1 MSLGILVEGQSDRT
15 TIPKLLEGLRQTV
28 RAVRVVPQGRMLNVN
43 TMTNHIDVVTRS
55 HRLSRVLI
63 FIDSEGV
70 DPDHTS
76 EQTRRTERELNNRF
90 PRLPINYIVVDH
102 SIEGWLACDQSAV
115 LQVVGGSRQLY
126 LINDPEAH
134 PRPARLLERL
144 FRANGKEFR
153 KTTHNQAIAALVDP
167 KVIMRKSPTFKRL
180 VSLLRRH

>member
-1 MSLGILVEGQSDRT
+1 MLDASAMVPHIEALT
-15 TIPKLLEGLRQTV
+15 
-28 RAVRVVPQGRMLNVN
+28 RAHSRL
-43 TMTNHIDVVTRS
+43 TR
-55 HRLSRVLI
+55 I
-63 FIDSEGV
+63 FIFRDSEGI
-70 DPDHTS
+70 DPAETFKR
-76 EQTRRTERELNNRF
+76 TRRPERKLNSTFTR
-90 PRLPINYIVVDH
+90 PPIKYVIVDH
-102 SIEGWLACDQSAV
+102 SLEGWLACDQSAV

-134 PRPARLLERL
+134 PRPARLLDRL